1 MPQPLGLQVIPKG
14 LGNQSRPWIRD
25 RNLATKAFEES
36 AQFLEGLL
44 NVLDWLRF
52 LFLPTQGLQEDDR
65 SNRNQ
70 EKCSVID

>member
-1 MPQPLGLQVIPKG
+1 
-14 LGNQSRPWIRD
+14 
-25 RNLATKAFEES
+25 
-36 AQFLEGLL
+36 
-44 NVLDWLRF
+44 VLDWLRF